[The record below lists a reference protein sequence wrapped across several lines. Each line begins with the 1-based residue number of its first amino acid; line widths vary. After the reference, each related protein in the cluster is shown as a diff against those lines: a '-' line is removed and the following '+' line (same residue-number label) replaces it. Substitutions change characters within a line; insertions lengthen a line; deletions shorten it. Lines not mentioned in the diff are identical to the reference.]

1 MENRC
6 RILDAAARVYAL
18 LGFRGATTRRIAEEA
33 GVNEVTLF
41 RTFGSKEALIA
52 EALRSRASA
61 QSGALAL
68 PADPI
73 DPEQELTAW
82 ATAHLAE
89 LRESRALIRQAMS
102 DMEERPNVAP
112 CVATGWS
119 AADLELRRYLVRLG
133 EVGFVDWD
141 RVAAEAHGTARGK
154 TRGSR
159 ADAPAAGPTLARY
172 EDASAAGAMLM
183 AALFSDAMGR
193 DMMPELYP
201 QPADRAPVLYVRLF
215 LRAVDCRTRPARAR
229 HGRNALDAAERPAA
243 TDADRP
249 RPRARRRAS

>member
-68 PADPI
+68 PADPR

-112 CVATGWS
+112 CVASGWS

-133 EVGFVDWD
+133 ETGFVDWE
-141 RVAAEAHGTARGK
+141 RVAADAHGTARGRR
-154 TRGSR
+154 TP
-159 ADAPAAGPTLARY
+159 APVTGPTLARY

>member
-6 RILDAAARVYAL
+6 RILDAAARVYAM

-41 RTFGSKEALIA
+41 RTFGSKEALIS
-52 EALRSRASA
+52 EAIRTRASA

-68 PADPI
+68 PADPT
-73 DPEQELTAW
+73 DPEQELIAW

-102 DMEERPNVAP
+102 DMEERPNAAP
-112 CVATGWS
+112 CVASGWS

-133 EVGFVDWD
+133 ETGFVDWE
-141 RVAAEAHGTARGK
+141 RVAADAHGTARG
-154 TRGSR
+154 SR
-159 ADAPAAGPTLARY
+159 ASAPVTGPTLSRY

-193 DMMPELYP
+193 DMMPELFP
-201 QPADRAPVLYVRLF
+201 QPAERAPLLYVRLF
-215 LRAVDCRTRPARAR
+215 LRAVECRSRPARAR
-229 HGRNALDAAERPAA
+229 QGRSALGTGERPAA
-243 TDADRP
+243 TDAADRP